1 MKTCERVVVGVGP
14 LEESKGQVKNVT
26 GKQRPSGI
34 QKDVRGWGSGG
45 AGRGGSG
52 RGSGAAWTGIS
63 KDSDFEAG
71 KGW

>member
-34 QKDVRGWGSGG
+34 QKDVRGRGSGG
-45 AGRGGSG
+45 GAGEGVGGAVVRHG
-52 RGSGAAWTGIS
+52 Q
-63 KDSDFEAG
+63 E
-71 KGW
+71 